1 MYIVYGKDGCAYCEK
16 AVDLLEKD
24 GSDYEYVGVDENA
37 SALEYIKEDLNARTV
52 PQIVY
57 FKGADESIAPRHV
70 GGYQELWEELD
81 DIFKGPTDTIEKD
94 APTKP
99 NKALTGL
106 STDYYKVSIN
116 NPTTPLVEPYS
127 AECNDVIE
135 ALDMTYAEAN
145 VFKAIWR
152 KSAQRTL
159 GLSKEGN
166 TQVYDAEKCVFFSSR
181 ILEIDMNRM

>member
-1 MYIVYGKDGCAYCEK
+1 
-16 AVDLLEKD
+16 
-24 GSDYEYVGVDENA
+24 
-37 SALEYIKEDLNARTV
+37 LEYIKEYLNARTV

-70 GGYQELWEELD
+70 GGYQELWKELD
-81 DIFKGPTDTIEKD
+81 DIFKGPTDTIEKDAPNDIFKGPTDTIEKD

-159 GLSKEGN
+159 GLSKGGN

>member
-37 SALEYIKEDLNARTV
+37 SALEYIKENLNARTV

-57 FKGADESIAPRHV
+57 LKGADESIAPRHV
-70 GGYQELWEELD
+70 GGYQELWVELD

-135 ALDMTYAEAN
+135 ALGMTYAEAN